1 METVIYL
8 DTHVVTWL
16 FAGRLNLLSRRALDV
31 LEEKQVIISP
41 MVRLELEYL
50 YEIGRVA
57 TTSGEVVGD
66 LMRRIGLGICDLPF
80 DLVITQANGENWTRD
95 PFDRIIVAQAAAREE
110 SLLTKDEDIHDHYA
124 RAVW

>member
-1 METVIYL
+1 MEALIYL
-8 DTHVVTWL
+8 DTHVVAWL
-16 FAGRLNLLSRRALDV
+16 FAGRSKLLSRRAQEV
-31 LEEKQVIISP
+31 LQDRQPIISP

-66 LMRRIGLGICDLPF
+66 LMRRMGLEICELPF
-80 DLVITQANGENWTRD
+80 DLVITQANAENWTRD
-95 PFDRIIVAQAAAREE
+95 PFDRVIVAQAATREE
-110 SLLTKDEDIHDHYA
+110 LLLTKDKDMHDHYA

>member
-1 METVIYL
+1 MATVIYL

-16 FAGRLNLLSRRALDV
+16 FAGRLKLLSQRAREV
-31 LEEKQVIISP
+31 LQEKPAIISP

-66 LMRRIGLGICDLPF
+66 LMQRIGLGICDLPF
-80 DLVITQANGENWTRD
+80 DRVITQANAENWTRD

-110 SLLTKDEDIHDHYA
+110 SLLTKDEDMHDHYA